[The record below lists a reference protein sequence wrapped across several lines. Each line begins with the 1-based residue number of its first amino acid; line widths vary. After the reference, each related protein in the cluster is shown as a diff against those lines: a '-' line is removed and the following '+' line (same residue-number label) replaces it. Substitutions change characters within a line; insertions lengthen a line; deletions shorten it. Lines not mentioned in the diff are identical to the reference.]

1 MSSDPFVRSP
11 GNTKGAVRH
20 PVAEPGRA
28 RAASKLPW
36 MTLGLGLLC
45 LAATGF
51 FLWLTPW
58 QQQVTLESL
67 GASPAGLYE
76 MLRGI
81 DGPSARLLTP
91 LLSLFIHSGWL
102 HLLGNLAYLW
112 VFGWPLE
119 RRLGHG
125 AVAVL
130 FLLGGLVAQLM
141 LAQRLPNLE
150 FAVIGASGAV
160 STILGAY
167 LGLFPSRTI
176 GLWLPL
182 GLVVEFV
189 RVPAL
194 LVVGSW
200 FGLQLLYA
208 GLGPITWKM
217 AFWTHLAGFSIGLM
231 LALLLRGGRLLLA
244 GHGKETF
251 ET

>member
-1 MSSDPFVRSP
+1 MGPGMIARSPGKTVGAVRSP
-11 GNTKGAVRH
+11 AAGPYRSGAA
-20 PVAEPGRA
+20 PT
-28 RAASKLPW
+28 LPW
-36 MTLGLGLLC
+36 MTLSLGLLC

-67 GASPAGLYE
+67 GASPAALFE
-76 MLRGI
+76 LLRGM

-119 RRLGHG
+119 RRLGHWS
-125 AVAVL
+125 VAAL

-141 LAQRLPNLE
+141 LAQRLPSLE

-167 LGLFPSRTI
+167 LGLFPRRTI

-182 GLVVEFV
+182 GLIVEFV

-194 LVVGSW
+194 LVIGSW